1 MKIQLTLFFMLA
13 LLSSETQA
21 GTFVTGKCHSG
32 EIATTS
38 ELMSVKSSIEDKLTK
53 GFESVAKVIL
63 KTSAEEQKR
72 QEYNTTTLV
81 EALKQYAVLNKAEQ
95 IRETLTGATAQP
107 SGLCEQPE
115 MAAAIQNGRRAE
127 RSVSQQVAKTM
138 QVRAQSVKK
147 PIGIQKE
154 LNESWAQTTDA
165 QKLYVTTMSEEELTN
180 ATKLT
185 GVLTNPT
192 PLAQELTGNLDS
204 PERHRAEGYRN
215 LDMMRRSLATSIFQD
230 IIAWRSPTNQ
240 NGALLQAMAQNAG
253 VQGAAPDIKN
263 GMASMAAY
271 WEYVLLSRTGNPNWY
286 SEIATRSE
294 SALLR
299 ELVMISAQ
307 QLEMQV
313 RTYGMLQKVG
323 VVLANLQSLAV
334 DEDRIRHGYGK

>member
-1 MKIQLTLFFMLA
+1 MLA

-138 QVRAQSVKK
+138 
-147 PIGIQKE
+147 
-154 LNESWAQTTDA
+154 
-165 QKLYVTTMSEEELTN
+165 
-180 ATKLT
+180 
-185 GVLTNPT
+185 
-192 PLAQELTGNLDS
+192 
-204 PERHRAEGYRN
+204 
-215 LDMMRRSLATSIFQD
+215 
-230 IIAWRSPTNQ
+230 
-240 NGALLQAMAQNAG
+240 
-253 VQGAAPDIKN
+253 
-263 GMASMAAY
+263 
-271 WEYVLLSRTGNPNWY
+271 
-286 SEIATRSE
+286 
-294 SALLR
+294 
-299 ELVMISAQ
+299 
-307 QLEMQV
+307 
-313 RTYGMLQKVG
+313 
-323 VVLANLQSLAV
+323 
-334 DEDRIRHGYGK
+334 